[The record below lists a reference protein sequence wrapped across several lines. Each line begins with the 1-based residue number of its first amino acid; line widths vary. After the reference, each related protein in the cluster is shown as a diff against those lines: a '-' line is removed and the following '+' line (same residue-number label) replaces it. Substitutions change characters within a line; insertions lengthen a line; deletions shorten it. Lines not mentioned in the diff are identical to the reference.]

1 MRERA
6 QSVGWLVGVDRC
18 ERIVTR
24 SSSGSAVREEWG
36 VGMMDFLERLIM
48 GLLV

>member
-18 ERIVTR
+18 ERIVMR
-24 SSSGSAVREEWG
+24 SSSGRAVREMLV
-36 VGMMDFLERLIM
+36 VGMMDFM
-48 GLLV
+48 GKLVVGLMV